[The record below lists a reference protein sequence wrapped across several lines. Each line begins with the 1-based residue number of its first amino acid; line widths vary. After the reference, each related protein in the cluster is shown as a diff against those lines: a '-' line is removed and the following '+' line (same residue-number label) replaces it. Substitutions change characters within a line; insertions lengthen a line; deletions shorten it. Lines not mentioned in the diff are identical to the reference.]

1 MTLSELKAGNRPEVI
16 DLSKQKGASLYALIV
31 VMTLL
36 GILILAGLKL
46 SPAYIEDMVVK
57 NTIENLKESGE
68 LEDMSLR
75 DIRRYVTRT
84 VQTNGG
90 NFASD
95 SIDQVEEGGVDYI
108 AVEYESR
115 VVKREPTNL
124 KRPRINQNKANQ

>member
-46 SPAYIEDMVVK
+46 SPAYMDDMVVK
-57 NTIENLKESGE
+57 NAIENLKESGE

-90 NFASD
+90 NFESD

-115 VVKREPTNL
+115 VAMFLNIDAIVKFSY
-124 KRPRINQNKANQ
+124 RIEK

>member
-46 SPAYIEDMVVK
+46 SPAYIDDMVVK
-57 NTIENLKESGE
+57 NAIENLKESGE

-115 VVKREPTNL
+115 VAMFLNIDAIVKFSD
-124 KRPRINQNKANQ
+124 RIEK

>member
-46 SPAYIEDMVVK
+46 SPAYMDDMVVK
-57 NTIENLKESGE
+57 NAIENLKESGE
-68 LEDMSLR
+68 LENMSLR

-90 NFASD
+90 NFESD

-115 VVKREPTNL
+115 VAMFLNIDAIVKFNYRVE
-124 KRPRINQNKANQ
+124 K

>member
-46 SPAYIEDMVVK
+46 SPAYIDDMVVK
-57 NTIENLKESGE
+57 NAIENLKESGE

-84 VQTNGG
+84 VETNGG

-115 VVKREPTNL
+115 VAMFLNIDAIVKFSY
-124 KRPRINQNKANQ
+124 RIEK

>member
-1 MTLSELKAGNRPEVI
+1 MTLSEFKAGNRPEVI

-46 SPAYIEDMVVK
+46 SPAYIDDMVVK
-57 NTIENLKESGE
+57 NAIENLKESGE

-115 VVKREPTNL
+115 VAMFLNIDAIVKFSY
-124 KRPRINQNKANQ
+124 RIEK

>member
-46 SPAYIEDMVVK
+46 SPAYMDDMVVK
-57 NTIENLKESGE
+57 NAIENLKESGE

-75 DIRRYVTRT
+75 DIRRYVSRT

-90 NFASD
+90 NFESD

-115 VVKREPTNL
+115 VAMFLNIDAIVKFSY
-124 KRPRINQNKANQ
+124 RIEK

>member
-16 DLSKQKGASLYALIV
+16 DMSKQKGASLYALIV

-46 SPAYIEDMVVK
+46 SPAYIDDMVVK
-57 NTIENLKESGE
+57 NAIENLKESGE
-68 LEDMSLR
+68 LEDMPLR

-115 VVKREPTNL
+115 VAMFLNIDAIVKFSY
-124 KRPRINQNKANQ
+124 RIEK

>member
-46 SPAYIEDMVVK
+46 SPAYIDDMIVK
-57 NTIENLKESGE
+57 NAIENLKESGE

-115 VVKREPTNL
+115 VAMFLNIDAIVKFSY
-124 KRPRINQNKANQ
+124 RIEK

>member
-31 VMTLL
+31 VMILL

-46 SPAYIEDMVVK
+46 SPAYIDDMVVK
-57 NTIENLKESGE
+57 NAIENLKESGE

-115 VVKREPTNL
+115 VAMFLNIDAIVKFSY
-124 KRPRINQNKANQ
+124 RIEK

>member
-46 SPAYIEDMVVK
+46 SPAYIDDMVVK
-57 NTIENLKESGE
+57 NAIENLKESGE

-108 AVEYESR
+108 AVEYGSR
-115 VVKREPTNL
+115 VAMFLNIDAIVKFSD
-124 KRPRINQNKANQ
+124 RIEK

>member
-1 MTLSELKAGNRPEVI
+1 MILSELKAGNRPEVI

-46 SPAYIEDMVVK
+46 SPAYIDDMVVK
-57 NTIENLKESGE
+57 NAIENLKESGE

-115 VVKREPTNL
+115 VAMFLNIDAIVKFSY
-124 KRPRINQNKANQ
+124 RIEK

>member
-46 SPAYIEDMVVK
+46 SPAYIDDMVVK
-57 NTIENLKESGE
+57 NAIENLKESGE

-84 VQTNGG
+84 LQTNGG

-115 VVKREPTNL
+115 VAMFLNIDAIVKFSY
-124 KRPRINQNKANQ
+124 RIEK

>member
-1 MTLSELKAGNRPEVI
+1 MTLSEFKAGNRPEVI

-46 SPAYIEDMVVK
+46 SPAYIDDMVVK
-57 NTIENLKESGE
+57 NAIENLKESGE

-84 VQTNGG
+84 VETNGG

-115 VVKREPTNL
+115 VAMFLNIDAIVKFSY
-124 KRPRINQNKANQ
+124 RIEK

>member
-46 SPAYIEDMVVK
+46 SPAYIDDMVVK
-57 NTIENLKESGE
+57 NAIENLKESGE

-84 VQTNGG
+84 VETNGG

-115 VVKREPTNL
+115 VAMFLNIDAIVKFSD
-124 KRPRINQNKANQ
+124 RIEK

>member
-1 MTLSELKAGNRPEVI
+1 MTLSELKAGNRPEVS

-31 VMTLL
+31 VMILL

-46 SPAYIEDMVVK
+46 SPAYIDDMVVK
-57 NTIENLKESGE
+57 NAIENLKESGE

-115 VVKREPTNL
+115 VAMFLNIDAIVKFSD
-124 KRPRINQNKANQ
+124 RIEK

>member
-46 SPAYIEDMVVK
+46 SPAYMDDMVVK
-57 NTIENLKESGE
+57 NAIENLKESGE

-115 VVKREPTNL
+115 VAMFLNIDAIVKFSY
-124 KRPRINQNKANQ
+124 RIEK

>member
-16 DLSKQKGASLYALIV
+16 DLSRQKGASLYALIV

-46 SPAYIEDMVVK
+46 SPAYIDDMVVK
-57 NTIENLKESGE
+57 NAIENLKESGE

-115 VVKREPTNL
+115 VAMFLNIDAIVKFSY
-124 KRPRINQNKANQ
+124 RIEK

>member
-36 GILILAGLKL
+36 GFLILAGLKL
-46 SPAYIEDMVVK
+46 SPAYIDDMVVK
-57 NTIENLKESGE
+57 NAIENLKESGE

-115 VVKREPTNL
+115 VAMFLNIDAIVKFSYRTE
-124 KRPRINQNKANQ
+124 K

>member
-46 SPAYIEDMVVK
+46 SPAYIDDMVVK
-57 NTIENLKESGE
+57 NAIEHLKESGE

-115 VVKREPTNL
+115 VAMFLNIDAIVKFSY
-124 KRPRINQNKANQ
+124 RIEK

>member
-1 MTLSELKAGNRPEVI
+1 MTLSGFKAGNRPEVI

-46 SPAYIEDMVVK
+46 SPAYMDDMVVK
-57 NTIENLKESGE
+57 NAIENLKESGE
-68 LEDMSLR
+68 LENMSLR

-90 NFASD
+90 NFESD

-115 VVKREPTNL
+115 VAMFLNIDAIVKFNYRVE
-124 KRPRINQNKANQ
+124 K

>member
-1 MTLSELKAGNRPEVI
+1 
-16 DLSKQKGASLYALIV
+16 

-46 SPAYIEDMVVK
+46 SPAYIDDMVVK
-57 NTIENLKESGE
+57 NAIENLKESGE

-115 VVKREPTNL
+115 VAMFLNIDAIVKFSY
-124 KRPRINQNKANQ
+124 RIEK

>member
-1 MTLSELKAGNRPEVI
+1 LTLSELKAGNRPEVI

-46 SPAYIEDMVVK
+46 SPAYIDDMVVK
-57 NTIENLKESGE
+57 NAIENLKESGE

-115 VVKREPTNL
+115 VAMFLNIDAIVKFSY
-124 KRPRINQNKANQ
+124 RIEK

>member
-1 MTLSELKAGNRPEVI
+1 MTLSEFKAGNRPEVI

-46 SPAYIEDMVVK
+46 SPAYMDDMVVK
-57 NTIENLKESGE
+57 NAIENLKESGE
-68 LEDMSLR
+68 LENMSLR

-90 NFASD
+90 NFESD

-115 VVKREPTNL
+115 VAMFLNIDAIVKFNYRVE
-124 KRPRINQNKANQ
+124 K

>member
-31 VMTLL
+31 VMILL

-46 SPAYIEDMVVK
+46 SPAYIDDMVVK
-57 NTIENLKESGE
+57 NAIENLKESGE

-84 VQTNGG
+84 VETNGG

-115 VVKREPTNL
+115 VAMFLNIDAIVKFSY
-124 KRPRINQNKANQ
+124 RIEK

>member
-1 MTLSELKAGNRPEVI
+1 MTLSGFKAGNRPEVI
-16 DLSKQKGASLYALIV
+16 DLSKQKGVSLYALIV

-46 SPAYIEDMVVK
+46 SPAYMDDMVVK
-57 NTIENLKESGE
+57 NAIENLKESGE
-68 LEDMSLR
+68 LENMSLR

-90 NFASD
+90 NFESD

-115 VVKREPTNL
+115 VAMFLNIDAIVKFNYRVE
-124 KRPRINQNKANQ
+124 K

>member
-1 MTLSELKAGNRPEVI
+1 MTLSEFKAGNRPEVI

-46 SPAYIEDMVVK
+46 SPAYIDDMVVK
-57 NTIENLKESGE
+57 NAIENLKESGE
-68 LEDMSLR
+68 LENMSLR

-90 NFASD
+90 NFESD

-115 VVKREPTNL
+115 VAMFLNIDAIVKFNYRVE
-124 KRPRINQNKANQ
+124 K